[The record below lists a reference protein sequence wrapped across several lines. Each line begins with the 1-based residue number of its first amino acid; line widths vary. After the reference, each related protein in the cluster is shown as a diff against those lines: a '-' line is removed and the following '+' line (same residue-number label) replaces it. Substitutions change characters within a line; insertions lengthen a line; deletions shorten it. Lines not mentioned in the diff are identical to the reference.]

1 MEQAL
6 QSQSPSWAQPMV
18 SKADCCQRR
27 QPLLRPSRAGSRHRG
42 VSRFTPSPWPRN
54 QAAGTDVLALPPGC
68 PVPSL
73 WTPAPRSKSHFLR
86 WVLFPCLSPPF
97 PCFLRGSK
105 GRRLMPR
112 QTRRMRRRPGAGAT
126 PCPLGS
132 CVLFEEPLSFAS
144 GMEGPPR

>member
-54 QAAGTDVLALPPGC
+54 RAAGTDVLALPPGC

-73 WTPAPRSKSHFLR
+73 WTPAPRSKSRFLR
-86 WVLFPCLSPPF
+86 WGFISLSVSSLPPL
-97 PCFLRGSK
+97 P
-105 GRRLMPR
+105 PR
-112 QTRRMRRRPGAGAT
+112 QQRPPANAAANASDVSPARSRCYSLPSRELWPLRRAT
-126 PCPLGS
+126 QLRQRDG
-132 CVLFEEPLSFAS
+132 
-144 GMEGPPR
+144 GPT